1 MATAGEMIKVIAGAL
16 ARPQATVTSYYAA
29 LRKAGFISTTGRGKS
44 AQDLTALDTAR
55 ILIVM
60 LSADSLNEA
69 EAITDLVGDLA
80 HAVGSEEE
88 GITDWMIFAEA
99 MASVIQYKADRIQ
112 NRTPCDTSLLGN
124 LENTKI
130 EISVTATHLTANIKV
145 NGSPF
150 IFSNFHDTP
159 PVTYPDEW
167 SEIPVRD
174 RLLLR
179 AMMEG
184 MAVTRTITDG
194 ALNLIARAMP

>member
-1 MATAGEMIKVIAGAL
+1 MATAGEMIKVIADAL

-44 AQDLTALDTAR
+44 AQDLSALDTAR

-88 GITDWMIFAEA
+88 GITDWMIFEEA
-99 MASVIQYKADRIQ
+99 MASVIQSKADRIQ
-112 NRTPCDTSLLGN
+112 NRTPCDTGLLGN
-124 LENTKI
+124 LEKTKI

-150 IFSNFHDTP
+150 TFSSFHDTP